1 MRCFFELLGEKSAVL
16 FDYIGGVFR
25 LFTDTLLYS
34 FKPPFKGDRI
44 LQQSQRI
51 GVDSLFIVSIVA
63 VFTGIILALQTAY
76 QMQMLSSE
84 IYIANIVALSL
95 VRELGPVLTA
105 LIVAGRSGAGIT
117 AEIGTMTVTE
127 QVDAL
132 YTLGSNPVKYLV
144 VPKFLSLITMLPIL
158 TLYADLVGIF
168 GGYFIGVHRLGITS
182 NMYLTLT
189 FEALAFKDLFSGLLK
204 AFVFGIIISIVGCFE
219 GLRSSGGAEGVG
231 KATTTSVVIS
241 FVSIIA
247 ADCLLTFI
255 FYVLG
260 Q

>member
-1 MRCFFELLGEKSAVL
+1 MRYLFEVFGRKTMVV
-16 FDYIGGVFR
+16 FDYTGGIFKLLFQTFFYIFR
-25 LFTDTLLYS
+25 
-34 FKPPFKGDRI
+34 PPIKSERTFVQMKK
-44 LQQSQRI
+44 I
-51 GVDSLFIVSIVA
+51 GVDSLLIVSIVA

-76 QMQMLSSE
+76 QMQKLSSE

-132 YTLGSNPVKYLV
+132 YTLASNPVKYLV
-144 VPKFLSLITMLPIL
+144 VPRFLSLAFVLPVL
-158 TLYADLVGIF
+158 TLYSDLIGIF
-168 GGYFIGVHRLGITS
+168 GGYFIGVHRLGIAS
-182 NMYLTLT
+182 NMYISLT
-189 FEALAFKDLFSGLLK
+189 FDALAFKDLFTGLLK
-204 AFVFGIIISIVGCFE
+204 ALFFGMIIAIVGCFE
-219 GLRSSGGAEGVG
+219 GLKAEGGAEGVG

-241 FVSIIA
+241 FVAIIA
-247 ADCLLTFI
+247 ADCFFTFL

-260 Q
+260 N